1 MVKLQ
6 TATVNTMNDNLK
18 AGRHISRQFDQELDE
33 IRSRVLKMGGLVES
47 QIDKTLQAL
56 LEGESEPIVD
66 VEKLDQKVNEME
78 MQIDEECTQILARRQ
93 PTAGDLRL
101 IIATTK
107 SVRDLERIGD
117 EAERVA
123 TMVRHALDNEASLK
137 AFKGLSS
144 LGEHVKEL
152 LHDTLNT
159 YARMNTRSAV
169 KNIRKDQDI
178 DKEYA
183 RVVMRLVEYMKKDP
197 DNISDALD
205 VMWAARSLERIGDH
219 CINICEN
226 VIYLVEGQDVRHTD
240 IDSINEQLA

>member
-1 MVKLQ
+1 ML
-6 TATVNTMNDNLK
+6 TD
-18 AGRHISRQFDQELDE
+18 
-33 IRSRVLKMGGLVES
+33 
-47 QIDKTLQAL
+47 
-56 LEGESEPIVD
+56 IV
-66 VEKLDQKVNEME
+66 
-78 MQIDEECTQILARRQ
+78 
-93 PTAGDLRL
+93 
-101 IIATTK
+101 
-107 SVRDLERIGD
+107 ERIGD

-159 YARMNTRSAV
+159 YARMNTRFAV
-169 KNIRKDQDI
+169 KNIRKDQAI
-178 DKEYA
+178 DEEYA
-183 RVVMRLVEYMKKDP
+183 RVVVRLVEYMKKDP

-226 VIYLVEGQDVRHTD
+226 VIYLVEGQDVRHSD
-240 IDSINEQLA
+240 IDTIKEQLN

>member
-1 MVKLQ
+1 MNEDVMV
-6 TATVNTMNDNLK
+6 
-18 AGRHISRQFDQELDE
+18 GGHISRQFDQELDE
-33 IRSRVLKMGGLVES
+33 VRSRVLKMGGLVES
-47 QIDKTLQAL
+47 QLDKTLEAL
-56 LEGESEPIVD
+56 REGDANLITDVD
-66 VEKLDQKVNEME
+66 TLDEKVNALE
-78 MQIDEECTQILARRQ
+78 MQIDEECTQILAKRQ
-93 PTAGDLRL
+93 PAAGDLRM

-123 TMVRHALDNEASLK
+123 NMVRHAFDNDASKK
-137 AFKGLSS
+137 AFKGLLS

-152 LHDTLNT
+152 LHSTLNT
-159 YARMNTRSAV
+159 YARMQTRNAV

-178 DKEYA
+178 DEEYA
-183 RVVMRLVEYMKKDP
+183 RVVVRLVNYMKKDP

-226 VIYLVEGQDVRHTD
+226 VIYLRHTHV
-240 IDSINEQLA
+240 EQLDEKLS